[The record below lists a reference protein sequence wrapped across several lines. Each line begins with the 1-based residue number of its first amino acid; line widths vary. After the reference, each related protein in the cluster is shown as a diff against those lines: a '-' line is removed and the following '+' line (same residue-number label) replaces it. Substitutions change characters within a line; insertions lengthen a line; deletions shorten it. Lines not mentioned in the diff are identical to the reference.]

1 MPSTMN
7 RMKLLASENGPVA
20 TVEKVDEE
28 VGDVIGQ
35 HSAGIRLRNVQ
46 QVSNARRHL
55 NMGKVHPGSQLIE
68 AMEMCK
74 SGISSKNP
82 FVRCVQAAPEPMCV
96 LATEQQLS
104 EMTRNCTD
112 PLSYV
117 PIGVDP
123 TFKLGQFYVTPV
135 VFALKM
141 LICKDTGKSPI
152 YLGPLLIHQSMK
164 FTNYHYFASQ
174 LVGLC
179 PGLKDTK
186 AVGTDGEGPLY
197 EAFCNVFPN
206 AVHLRCFSHFQR
218 NIEDKMKQLGLPQ
231 AVTKEML
238 RDIMGV
244 TVGTDRYQGL
254 VDATSEKDFREKLC
268 ALKERWD
275 TFEQVNRSVPVGK
288 EFQPEFHDWFIREKA
303 DVIVNCMLPDAR
315 TKAGLG
321 ENPDHFYT
329 NMCESMNK
337 TLKCHTDYKEQELH
351 VFIEKMQT
359 FTQVQDNLLR
369 KAVIR
374 SGSWRFRPEYNHL
387 EVHSDKWFTLSEKGT
402 TKSHEESV
410 K

>member
-1 MPSTMN
+1 MALIQYYFTGKEHHIDKPPHGNSKSSTPYKRTMPSTMN
-7 RMKLLASENGPVA
+7 RMKLLASESGPVA

-104 EMTRNCTD
+104 EMIRNCTD

-206 AVHLRCFSHFQR
+206 AVQY
-218 NIEDKMKQLGLPQ
+218 I
-231 AVTKEML
+231 
-238 RDIMGV
+238 
-244 TVGTDRYQGL
+244 
-254 VDATSEKDFREKLC
+254 
-268 ALKERWD
+268 
-275 TFEQVNRSVPVGK
+275 
-288 EFQPEFHDWFIREKA
+288 
-303 DVIVNCMLPDAR
+303 
-315 TKAGLG
+315 
-321 ENPDHFYT
+321 
-329 NMCESMNK
+329 
-337 TLKCHTDYKEQELH
+337 
-351 VFIEKMQT
+351 
-359 FTQVQDNLLR
+359 
-369 KAVIR
+369 
-374 SGSWRFRPEYNHL
+374 
-387 EVHSDKWFTLSEKGT
+387 
-402 TKSHEESV
+402 
-410 K
+410 